1 MKLIADAG
9 STKIEWIL
17 TENGQ
22 EIKRRTTAGY
32 NPYYYEKELLRC
44 AIKEE
49 LMDSVGLVEVQE
61 IYYYGSGCSTEEN
74 NEKVRSV
81 IAEFFPKA
89 AIEVGHDLLGAARGL
104 CGREAGIACIMG
116 TGSNSCY
123 YDGVEV
129 VDNVESVGW
138 LFGDKA
144 SGAHIGKSF
153 IGTFLTKECPK
164 ELREL
169 FTETTALDFDKTL
182 SKIYS
187 EGNPHRFFAQASYF
201 VGNHI
206 EHPFMEGL
214 VRTSFREFFL
224 ENVCKYEKHREV
236 PVNCTGSIALVFED
250 LMRSEAEKLGL
261 TIGGIIK
268 APTDGLVKFHG

>member
-17 TENGQ
+17 TNDGT
-22 EIKRRTTAGY
+22 EIKRCTTAGY
-32 NPYYYEKELLRC
+32 NPYYYEKDLLRR
-44 AIKEE
+44 AIKDN
-49 LMDSVGLVEVQE
+49 LMDSIGQVEVQE
-61 IYYYGSGCSTEEN
+61 VYYYGSGCSTEGN

-81 IAEFFPKA
+81 IVEFFPKA
-89 AIEVGHDLLGAARGL
+89 TIEVGHDLLGAARGL
-104 CGREAGIACIMG
+104 CGRNPGIACIMG

-123 YDGVEV
+123 YDGVDV
-129 VDNVESVGW
+129 VANVESVGW

-153 IGTFLTKECPK
+153 IGAFLTKECPK
-164 ELREL
+164 ALRDI
-169 FTETTALDFDKTL
+169 FTETTSLDFDKVL

-187 EGNPHRFFAQASYF
+187 EGNPHKFFAQASYF
-201 VGNHI
+201 VGDHI
-206 EHPFMEGL
+206 EHPFMEQI
-214 VRTSFREFFL
+214 VRASFREFFL

-236 PVNCTGSIALVFED
+236 PVNCAGSVALVFEN

-261 TIGGIIK
+261 TIGSIIK
-268 APTDGLVKFHG
+268 APTDNLVKFHG